1 MYEFQFHLV
10 KMVTIIN
17 PFNHFL
23 TISTERNVETIIH
36 TLFLEKILYRLSLY
50 VQWISST
57 FSKRRLLQII
67 ADSMILR
74 NIVLLNPA
82 YNNNW
87 YVSNMK
93 VEFF

>member
-1 MYEFQFHLV
+1 
-10 KMVTIIN
+10 MVTIIN
-17 PFNHFL
+17 PFDHFL
-23 TISTERNVETIIH
+23 TILTERNVETIIH

-67 ADSMILR
+67 ADSVILR
-74 NIVLLNPA
+74 NNVLLNPA

-87 YVSNMK
+87 YVCECK
-93 VEFF
+93 